1 MVSSNSGRRA
11 RLPVRPREM
20 AKKGGKKSGGGD
32 DTKGTKASKCPPGV
46 DPEYFAMTTVR
57 YPARRE
63 SENPDPAIPPFLEL
77 TLSHSSSFPTPQD
90 IPMLVNNA
98 QKRPPNPPPVPMS
111 RAQALCH
118 LWTLSLQKPKERLDL
133 ANAGALAAAVHA
145 CKPDAD
151 QTDQAAGV
159 GLLHSLLSDAT
170 ICERAVEAKVIPS
183 LLELLDSPSGTAQA
197 YAVGAVRCLV
207 ERDATR
213 AAAVSRL
220 VKRGWNAIV
229 ALYQSDAPRWEAKID
244 GAKILA
250 EVARSGDGSG
260 DESAVAIRERLAAT
274 TKALDYALDLA
285 CLPAKDASDT
295 ARNDPL
301 RTPAAAFLKSM
312 SEEPACKSWFA
323 TRERVARLVDVAGEA
338 TCAALRSSG
347 VRGRPRERHRRA
359 REDRAG
365 RRGRIRRHRCRG

>member
-1 MVSSNSGRRA
+1 M
-11 RLPVRPREM
+11 
-20 AKKGGKKSGGGD
+20 
-32 DTKGTKASKCPPGV
+32 
-46 DPEYFAMTTVR
+46 
-57 YPARRE
+57 
-63 SENPDPAIPPFLEL
+63 
-77 TLSHSSSFPTPQD
+77 
-90 IPMLVNNA
+90 
-98 QKRPPNPPPVPMS
+98 
-111 RAQALCH
+111 
-118 LWTLSLQKPKERLDL
+118 DL
-133 ANAGALAAAVHA
+133 ANAGRLAAAVHA

-213 AAAVSRL
+213 AAVVSRL

-250 EVARSGDGSG
+250 EVARSGDGSATRAPSP
-260 DESAVAIRERLAAT
+260 SASGWRRPRKRRLRRRPRVF
-274 TKALDYALDLA
+274 
-285 CLPAKDASDT
+285 PAKDASDT

-312 SEEPACKSWFA
+312 SEEPACKSVRDA
-323 TRERVARLVDVAGEA
+323 RRVARLADVAGEA
-338 TCAALRSSG
+338 TAPAPL
-347 VRGRPRERHRRA
+347 ER
-359 REDRAG
+359 
-365 RRGRIRRHRCRG
+365 RRGVPR